1 MNRPTTSGIDIDS
14 LERDTGFG
22 AGWFVILGT
31 ALAFLGAFAFLNLPT
46 TTASSLF
53 AVGMLVLIGA
63 LAQLGT
69 PLLAPRWRGFGPL
82 VLSAISYAAAGI
94 LAMANPTLATK
105 PLTLMLAFSLIS
117 SGTMRIWLSVV
128 MPYLPGWGW
137 VAASGLVTVIAGL
150 LFIASWPVDAL
161 WLLGMALAVDLTF
174 QGAMAIAFGIA
185 LKWIS
190 R

>member
-22 AGWFVILGT
+22 AGWFVILGM
-31 ALAFLGAFAFLNLPT
+31 ALLLLGSLAFLNLPT
-46 TTASSLF
+46 ATAPSLF

-82 VLSAISYAAAGI
+82 VLSAISYGAAGI
-94 LAMANPTLATK
+94 LAIANPALAVK
-105 PLTLMLAFSLIS
+105 PLTLMLAFSLIF
-117 SGTMRIWLSVV
+117 SGTMRIWVGVV

-137 VAASGLVTVIAGL
+137 VAASGLVSVTGGL
-150 LFIASWPVDAL
+150 LFIASWPSDAL
-161 WLLGMALAVDLTF
+161 WLLGMALAVDLAF

-185 LKWIS
+185 LKLMS